1 MRISPITFLWLLLF
15 FSMTCLCQG
24 QADIPVTQW
33 IKKLSVKHDTRSENF
48 RAVFSELLELDSA
61 AYCLVLDRLRD
72 QGPITESRYRIRL
85 EVIQAGL
92 KLQLKT
98 CPGQRPTVEVLKEVL
113 QAAYEIGDEALIFQ
127 VHSTLA
133 TEYTNQLNYGSAALH
148 AMIAIDLAE
157 KLGKDNLYIGS
168 NGWYMLGYV
177 LYHSREY
184 EASIKATKTALLLAD
199 RSSETPIDTLSLFYK
214 MNAFNTIGLA
224 YEKLNKPDSA
234 FQYFE
239 QAMKIADLDINTYWK
254 GVITGNMGDV
264 YYQLGQYDS
273 AKIMLTYDYQQ
284 SLEYGQN
291 DNAANSLQWLA
302 RIELQN
308 GNAVKALGMLREA
321 QRLLPRTSTPT
332 FSANILYAFTQVFSK
347 LGMADSMNVYMHQY
361 LTLHDSIEKE
371 ANNNRLDVVHMRMDN
386 QSNINKVI
394 TLGKEKKRIA
404 LIRNFIIVFILF
416 LAITG
421 YLILNRQRLSLKVKR
436 MQALDEKRQA
446 EQSALV
452 AREQLGVYTQH
463 LREKTN
469 LVETLQ
475 DQLMKRELSEEQF
488 QQISALSQHSILTD
502 EDWETFKHMFEK
514 VYPGFFHSLKQ
525 QSTDITL
532 AELRMAALCKLQ
544 VPSKEA
550 ANLLGISPNSV
561 NKTRQRLRS
570 RLGLEP
576 NEDLEVYFARS

>member
-1 MRISPITFLWLLLF
+1 
-15 FSMTCLCQG
+15 MTCLCRG
-24 QADIPVTQW
+24 QADLPVTQW

-48 RAVFSELLELDSA
+48 RAVYSELLKLDST
-61 AYCLVLDRLRD
+61 AYCLVMHRLRK
-72 QGPITESRYRIRL
+72 QGPMSDVRYLIRL
-85 EVIQAGL
+85 EVIQASL

-98 CPGQRPTVEVLKEVL
+98 CPDQRPTIEVLKEVL
-113 QAAYEIGDEALIFQ
+113 QFAYEIGDEALIFQ
-127 VHSTLA
+127 VHRTLA
-133 TEYTNQLNYGSAALH
+133 TEYTHQLNYGSAALH
-148 AMIAIDLAE
+148 AMIAIDLTE
-157 KLGKDNLYIGS
+157 KLGEDNLYLGP

-184 EASIKATKTALLLAD
+184 EASIKATKTALLLTD
-199 RSSETPIDTLSLFYK
+199 RSSETPMDTLSLFYK

-234 FQYFE
+234 FLAFG
-239 QAMKIADLDINTYWK
+239 QAMKIADPDTNTYWK

-273 AKIMLTYDYQQ
+273 AKVMLTYDYQQ
-284 SLEYGQN
+284 SLEYSQN

-302 RIELQN
+302 RIELHD

-321 QRLLPRTSTPT
+321 QRLLQHASTPAFT
-332 FSANILYAFTQVFSK
+332 ANTLYAFTQAFSD
-347 LGMADSMNVYMHQY
+347 LGMADSMNIYMHQY

-371 ANNNRLDVVHMRMDN
+371 ANNNRLDLVHMRMDN

-394 TLGKEKKRIA
+394 TLSKEKKRIA
-404 LIRNFIIVFILF
+404 LIRNFIIAF
-416 LAITG
+416 LLLLVITG
-421 YLILNRQRLSLKVKR
+421 YLILNRQKLRLKVR
-436 MQALDEKRQA
+436 EMEALDEKRQA
-446 EQSALV
+446 EQAARV
-452 AREQLGVYTQH
+452 AREQLDVYTLH

-475 DQLMKRELSEEQF
+475 DQLMKRELSEEQY

-502 EDWETFKHMFEK
+502 EDWETFKNMFER
-514 VYPGFFHSLKQ
+514 VYPGFFHSLRQ
-525 QSTDITL
+525 QSADITL
-532 AELRMAALCKLQ
+532 AEMRMAALCKLQ

-570 RLGLEP
+570 RLGLDPEA
-576 NEDLEVYFARS
+576 NLEQYFSV